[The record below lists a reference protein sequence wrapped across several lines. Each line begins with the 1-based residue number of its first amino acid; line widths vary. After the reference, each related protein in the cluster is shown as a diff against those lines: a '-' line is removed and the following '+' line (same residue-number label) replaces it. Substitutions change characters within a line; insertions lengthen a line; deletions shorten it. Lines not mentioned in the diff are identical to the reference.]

1 LEEQLLRDTAATLQK
16 TFGPPPSTVIVLGSG
31 LGLVSGLAAN
41 AKAVPYG
48 ELGLPITGIV
58 GHAGAL
64 LVGEHAGRRVAFLS
78 GRVHHYEGRA
88 PEELVRAVRAVAL
101 WGARRFVL
109 TNAVGGIHPD
119 LRIGELVLVEDHINL
134 TGANPLRGPNLNTD
148 GARPRFPDLNNLYDA
163 QLRAEAAEAARGL
176 GLRLHSGVYAAM
188 AGPSYETPAEIRM
201 LQVMGAKVVGMSLV
215 HEAIALRHL
224 GVPLIGVSMV
234 SNLAAGLT
242 EEPPNHEDVTR
253 AVALAAGDLRAL
265 LGACVGRWS

>member
-1 LEEQLLRDTAATLQK
+1 MEEQLLRDTAATLQK
-16 TFGPPPSTVIVLGSG
+16 TFGPPPSTAIVLGSG
-31 LGLVSGLAAN
+31 LGLVSSLAAN

-48 ELGLPITGIV
+48 ELGLPTTGIV

-64 LVGEHAGRRVAFLS
+64 IVGEHAGRRVAFLS

-101 WGARRFVL
+101 WGAKRFVL
-109 TNAVGGIHPD
+109 TNAVGGIHAD
-119 LRIGELVLVEDHINL
+119 LHIGELVLVEDHINL

-163 QLRAEAAEAARGL
+163 QLRVEAAEASVVL

-224 GVPLIGVSMV
+224 GVPLLSLI
-234 SNLAAGLT
+234 
-242 EEPPNHEDVTR
+242 HI
-253 AVALAAGDLRAL
+253 
-265 LGACVGRWS
+265 